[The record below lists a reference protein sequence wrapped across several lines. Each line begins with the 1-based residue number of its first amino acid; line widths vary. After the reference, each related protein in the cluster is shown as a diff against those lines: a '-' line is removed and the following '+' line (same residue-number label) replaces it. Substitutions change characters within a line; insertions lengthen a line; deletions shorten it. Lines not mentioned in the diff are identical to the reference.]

1 MTVLWEKYVALSVET
16 SFFQSLFF
24 SNIKKTQYES
34 HPIFPFS
41 DGFHK
46 LELCIGLNP
55 FFFVL
60 LFFCFTLGYF
70 VTFSWVHTFA
80 FLVYG
85 VIRYV
90 LGGPSSLSVFF
101 LPFSFVDFTISV
113 FSPFVNTLFWFFI
126 CFPFLFCLLL
136 RNYFYFQIIIYK
148 WANIEKCTKSV
159 ADRTLFTD
167 IKLLYTFYCP
177 YTADSIVQFF
187 KFAHL

>member
-55 FFFVL
+55 FFFIFVL
-60 LFFCFTLGYF
+60 LFRF
-70 VTFSWVHTFA
+70 
-80 FLVYG
+80 G
-85 VIRYV
+85 VLRYV
-90 LGGPSSLSVFF
+90 FLGPYLRFLSLWGNSLCSRWSVLSFCFF
-101 LPFSFVDFTISV
+101 LPFSFVVFTISV
-113 FSPFVNTLFWFFI
+113 FFSFVNILFWFFI
-126 CFPFLFCLLL
+126 CFLFLFCLLL

-148 WANIEKCTKSV
+148 WANPKFCTN
-159 ADRTLFTD
+159 
-167 IKLLYTFYCP
+167 
-177 YTADSIVQFF
+177 
-187 KFAHL
+187 

>member
-24 SNIKKTQYES
+24 SNIKTQYES

-55 FFFVL
+55 FFFCSFVL
-60 LFFCFTLGYF
+60 LFFCFALGYF

-101 LPFSFVDFTISV
+101 FRFLLLTLLYQFSRRLSTLYFDFLSV
-113 FSPFVNTLFWFFI
+113 FHFYSVSYCVIIFI
-126 CFPFLFCLLL
+126 FRLL
-136 RNYFYFQIIIYK
+136 
-148 WANIEKCTKSV
+148 
-159 ADRTLFTD
+159 
-167 IKLLYTFYCP
+167 
-177 YTADSIVQFF
+177 
-187 KFAHL
+187 